1 MSSYVAKTPSKGS
14 PLLVS
19 QHHNYNLTLPNN
31 PDSFNL
37 LLHSHMYST
46 LVKFPI
52 CTHTSSVSKLLN
64 TFGEQ
69 QTLPNMSSG
78 KYDVH
83 VQCTSI
89 HIHVNV
95 PVSHSILCLV
105 YPTSEY
111 KYECPCTCMLCTCK
125 SKTIQHAVSSQAFL
139 KNMHI
144 YTVGWGKFKRH
155 ECNISSLLISIKQ
168 NLGRTYSS

>member
-46 LVKFPI
+46 LAKFPI
-52 CTHTSSVSKLLN
+52 CTNTSSVSKLLN
-64 TFGEQ
+64 TFGDQ

-95 PVSHSILCLV
+95 HVPVSHSILCLV

-111 KYECPCTCMLCTCK
+111 KNECPCTCMLCTCK
-125 SKTIQHAVSSQAFL
+125 SKTFNMQPRL
-139 KNMHI
+139 KP
-144 YTVGWGKFKRH
+144 F
-155 ECNISSLLISIKQ
+155 
-168 NLGRTYSS
+168 